1 MQRGGRAACRLREF
15 GDMDLDTTVQEVE
28 AESKHTVDGDLP
40 HPWDMQCDEDEPGCG
55 KRAAGDHQMAL
66 AHTGDENRNRERIE
80 NTTHRERGD
89 QQPRDRRT
97 RLANGKKQQRH
108 VREESMD
115 EDCFEEYGCEA
126 DLGAWVG
133 KNAAEIGHYCRAVET
148 RRRLRHHAAE
158 GEERCDRHDQSERAE
173 NCEHAAPTEQVTD
186 DARNEEPTRLPV
198 RPTASSRPIA
208 TWR

>member
-1 MQRGGRAACRLREF
+1 MQRGGSAACRLREF

-28 AESKHTVDGDLP
+28 AESKHAVDGDLP
-40 HPWDMQCDEDEPGCG
+40 HPWDMQRNEDEPGCG
-55 KRAAGDHQMAL
+55 KCAARNHQMAF
-66 AHTGDENRNRERIE
+66 AHMGDDNRNRDRIE
-80 NTTHRERGD
+80 NTTHRDRGD

-148 RRRLRHHAAE
+148 RRRRSE
-158 GEERCDRHDQSERAE
+158 ERRVGEE
-173 NCEHAAPTEQVTD
+173 
-186 DARNEEPTRLPV
+186 
-198 RPTASSRPIA
+198 
-208 TWR
+208 WRDG

>member
-40 HPWDMQCDEDEPGCG
+40 HPWDMQRNEDEPGCS
-55 KRAAGDHQMAL
+55 KCAAGDHQMAL

-133 KNAAEIGHYCRAVET
+133 KNAAEIGHYCRADAPAVASPPRGRRRTPRSSRSIRMSRELRT
-148 RRRLRHHAAE
+148 RRANR
-158 GEERCDRHDQSERAE
+158 
-173 NCEHAAPTEQVTD
+173 
-186 DARNEEPTRLPV
+186 
-198 RPTASSRPIA
+198 
-208 TWR
+208 